1 MGRLKCMDIYF
12 ALMLRIAYKSSKTN
26 IHTLQADNGEDPAR
40 LTHDSLARKATDI
53 HAGKQ
58 AGDAAQALYA
68 AAAADQPE

>member
-40 LTHDSLARKATDI
+40 LTHDSLARKATDK
-53 HAGKQ
+53 HAR
-58 AGDAAQALYA
+58 
-68 AAAADQPE
+68 